1 MRGAHNGVGPVA
13 PASWAVRSSN
23 GPGPASSVHAGL
35 HDVAPPSGKRPR
47 SPTST
52 LIHHRRAPGKA
63 ATTLFIRAAPRRM
76 HARCYPRLRILPVRG
91 ARCACLHA
99 TSEATSGGGRAR
111 IHRHHPT
118 PSLLAHASLQS
129 FREKG
134 GRAQRA
140 RSVNRHAFPK
150 NSSHSRPARSLR
162 RHACRRGR
170 DASHSVSVLYGIAP
184 PPGRPVSRAPAR
196 LQSRRRRTRAR
207 ARYCSVAWDSRRPHP
222 LSPHRP
228 PLSCRIVAVYLVP
241 ARGAVRRVRARFPR
255 LKVSI
260 IGHMHV
266 SFLPRP
272 RAAAAAA
279 AAARM
284 HDDRSSEPTA

>member
-76 HARCYPRLRILPVRG
+76 HARCYPRLRMLPVRG

-207 ARYCSVAWDSRRPHP
+207 ARALLFRGVGQPPASPSLTPSATSFVPNCRGLPRACPGRCPACPRA
-222 LSPHRP
+222 LSPPQSLNNWTHACV
-228 PLSCRIVAVYLVP
+228 LSSSA
-241 ARGAVRRVRARFPR
+241 ARGCGCSCCCAHA
-255 LKVSI
+255 
-260 IGHMHV
+260 
-266 SFLPRP
+266 
-272 RAAAAAA
+272 
-279 AAARM
+279 
-284 HDDRSSEPTA
+284 